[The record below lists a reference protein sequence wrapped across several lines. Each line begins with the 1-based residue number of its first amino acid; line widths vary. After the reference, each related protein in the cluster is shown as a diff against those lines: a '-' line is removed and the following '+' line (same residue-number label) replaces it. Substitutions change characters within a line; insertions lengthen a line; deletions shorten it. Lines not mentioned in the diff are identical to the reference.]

1 MATKFEANSYAILMT
16 LNAPGI
22 LSDNVRAKI
31 LAYLDTAPADVKALG
46 QAYYV
51 EYTRKW

>member
-16 LNAPGI
+16 LTAPGI
-22 LSDNVRAKI
+22 LSDKI
-31 LAYLDTAPADVKALG
+31 RKSTLTYLDTAPADVKALG